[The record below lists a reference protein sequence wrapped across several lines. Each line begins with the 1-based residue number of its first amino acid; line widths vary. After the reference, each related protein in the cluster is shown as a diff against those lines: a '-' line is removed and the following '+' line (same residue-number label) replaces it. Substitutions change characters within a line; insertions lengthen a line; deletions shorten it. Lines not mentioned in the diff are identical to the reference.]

1 MKVFCIGFNK
11 MGTSS
16 LNQYFIDHGM
26 KSLHSTDWWYWKDI
40 SNFKKYDCFTDG
52 YERYNNVATFPDLDL
67 LEKNFKDCKFILQT
81 RSLFDWMVSRVNQ
94 GSYNYLIGL
103 KSKEIDDE
111 VMFRWIEDRN
121 YWYNKVHEYFEDK
134 SNLIIINIKDNNE
147 EKINRFL
154 GLKDNS
160 IKIKKMH
167 QSTKSKKSL
176 TKDLNKEECKKI
188 VEKFLSKYLE
198 KEEWYSNGIV
208 KIKKLNIE

>member
-16 LNQYFIDHGM
+16 LNQYFIEHGM
-26 KSLHSTDWWYWKDI
+26 KSLHSTDWWYWNDI
-40 SNFKKYDCFTDG
+40 NNFKNYDCFTDG
-52 YERYNNVATFPDLDL
+52 YERYKNVATFPDLDL
-67 LEKNFKDCKFILQT
+67 LEKNFEDCKFILQT

-121 YWYNKVHEYFEDK
+121 FWYNRVNEYFKGK
-134 SNLIIINIKDNNE
+134 SNLIIININDNNE

-154 GLKDNS
+154 GLKNNS
-160 IKIKKMH
+160 IKIKKMN
-167 QSTKSKKSL
+167 QTTKSNNSL
-176 TKDLNKEECKKI
+176 SKDLNKEECKKI

-198 KEEWYSNGIV
+198 KEEWYSIGIV
-208 KIKKLNIE
+208 KIKK